1 MKDSKTLWTVLK
13 KIYKFI
19 IPDPI
24 EGCNGSCEYN
34 VPCDCGH
41 YGGPEKKIGISKS
54 CSEPQKIK
62 I

>member
-41 YGGPEKKIGISKS
+41 YGGPEKK
-54 CSEPQKIK
+54 
-62 I
+62 